1 MKDGNDNS
9 LEYIATVPKRGYKL
23 TVPVIW
29 CTEEGEEPAMA
40 IPPAVSAATPELTP
54 DPTRSAGEVEPDQTP
69 AVKPEKRRRI
79 TTFWVW
85 ILFLL
90 ALGSCVAL
98 VALSSI
104 ESRPPVNK
112 ARLLLNPRDIDIHL
126 LKGNSCTNWASQHS
140 YAVGLG
146 SLVTTSLNTFSTF
159 MTSHVVTQ
167 SISELRKSLKDGD
180 DVSLEYIATVPKRGY
195 KLTVPVIW
203 CTEEGEELAPSM
215 EALTPSPSTAVPA
228 PPAAG
233 APSDVSVP
241 LPDAAAP
248 PPAPTVASAPSGRK
262 RLTTA
267 LVWGLFLLALGTCVA
282 LVALSSMES
291 RPPVNK
297 ARLLLNPRDID
308 IHLVN
313 GNSCAN
319 WSSQHSY
326 AVGLASLITT
336 SLNTF
341 STFMVHDKT
350 DYNINEPSSSGKTLT
365 IEFVNQ
371 RHYRAQQC
379 FMSVQLVDNADSST
393 MLDKRYFVTNDNQL
407 TIQNDLMN
415 SLSDALAQPWPARM
429 QAMLRQY
436 QPSQSVALTYFYQSH
451 QLLMKGD
458 VDSLSKASS
467 LLDDVIKRAPDFIY
481 AYAEKTLVDV
491 LRHSQQPLDDKQ
503 LAALYSEVERVG
515 AMPGIKDMAIYYQI
529 KAVDSLGKGKVDEA
543 NTAINSAIDLE
554 MSWLNYVLLGKVYE
568 MKGENRLAADSYIT
582 AFNLRPG
589 EDTLY
594 WIENGVFQTS
604 VNRVV
609 PYLDNFLSSE

>member
-1 MKDGNDNS
+1 MG
-9 LEYIATVPKRGYKL
+9 A
-23 TVPVIW
+23 VPV
-29 CTEEGEEPAMA
+29 GAGHLRGA
-40 IPPAVSAATPELTP
+40 GGAVEH
-54 DPTRSAGEVEPDQTP
+54 G
-69 AVKPEKRRRI
+69 
-79 TTFWVW
+79 
-85 ILFLL
+85 
-90 ALGSCVAL
+90 
-98 VALSSI
+98 
-104 ESRPPVNK
+104 
-112 ARLLLNPRDIDIHL
+112 
-126 LKGNSCTNWASQHS
+126 
-140 YAVGLG
+140 
-146 SLVTTSLNTFSTF
+146 
-159 MTSHVVTQ
+159 
-167 SISELRKSLKDGD
+167 
-180 DVSLEYIATVPKRGY
+180 IA
-195 KLTVPVIW
+195 
-203 CTEEGEELAPSM
+203 
-215 EALTPSPSTAVPA
+215 
-228 PPAAG
+228 AAG
-233 APSDVSVP
+233 QQ
-241 LPDAAAP
+241 
-248 PPAPTVASAPSGRK
+248 
-262 RLTTA
+262 
-267 LVWGLFLLALGTCVA
+267 
-282 LVALSSMES
+282 
-291 RPPVNK
+291 

>member
-1 MKDGNDNS
+1 MLQPVVRVGEWLVTPSVNQISRKGRQLT
-9 LEYIATVPKRGYKL
+9 LEPRLIDLLVFFARQP
-23 TVPVIW
+23 
-29 CTEEGEEPAMA
+29 
-40 IPPAVSAATPELTP
+40 
-54 DPTRSAGEVEPDQTP
+54 GEVLSRDDLIEN
-69 AVKPEKRRRI
+69 
-79 TTFWVW
+79 VW
-85 ILFLL
+85 TRN
-90 ALGSCVAL
+90 V
-98 VALSSI
+98 V
-104 ESRPPVNK
+104 
-112 ARLLLNPRDIDIHL
+112 
-126 LKGNSCTNWASQHS
+126 
-140 YAVGLG
+140 
-146 SLVTTSLNTFSTF
+146 
-159 MTSHVVTQ
+159 TSHVVTQ